1 MALSNIDKLT
11 TYEYVYTEQEV
22 DSILTDYFDVMDI
35 DDTQKEKRKDLAK
48 QIRDS
53 LLFLF
58 VLIEVAY
65 EYDYLTYDNIL
76 SQFRNQFQQ
85 SVFGNIVIDSYMEQY
100 IQKVTK
106 DVVDTTFKNLDLI
119 NSTYWTSDERAIIV
133 GENEANSI
141 LNYEELQEAIE
152 QGYTMK
158 TWLTENDNRVR
169 KTHRSVDK
177 KTIPIEDYFM
187 FPDCRMLMPHD
198 YDNGTDKEL
207 ANCRCTLKYS

>member
-1 MALSNIDKLT
+1 MALSSIDKLT

-48 QIRDS
+48 QIRDA

-58 VLIEVAY
+58 ALINVSY
-65 EYDYLTYDNIL
+65 EYDYLSYEYVL
-76 SQFRNQFQQ
+76 GQFRAEFQRIALKN
-85 SVFGNIVIDSYMEQY
+85 GRLDIYTERY

-106 DVVDTTFKNLDLI
+106 DVVDTTFKNLDLV
-119 NSTYWTSDERAIIV
+119 NPNFWMSDERAIIV

-141 LNYEELQEAIE
+141 LNYEELQDAIE

-158 TWLTENDNRVR
+158 TWNAEKDNRVR
-169 KTHRSVDK
+169 KTHRAVDG
-177 KTIPIEDYFM
+177 KTIPIDDYFV

>member
-22 DSILTDYFDVMDI
+22 DSILTGYFDVMDI
-35 DDTQKEKRKDLAK
+35 DETQKEKRKDLAK
-48 QIRDS
+48 QIRDA

-58 VLIEVAY
+58 VLIETAY
-65 EYDYLTYDNIL
+65 EYDYLSYDYVL
-76 SQFRNQFQQ
+76 GQFRIQFRQ
-85 SVFGNIVIDSYMEQY
+85 SIFGNKEIDVYTQNY
-100 IQKVTK
+100 IQNITK
-106 DVVDTTFKNLDLI
+106 DVVDTTFKNLDLV
-119 NSTYWTSDERAIIV
+119 NPNYWMSDERAIIV

-141 LNYEELQEAIE
+141 LNYEELQDAIE

-169 KTHRSVDK
+169 KTHRAVDG
-177 KTIPIEDYFM
+177 KTIPIEDYFQ
-187 FPDCRMLMPHD
+187 FPDCKGLFPHD
-198 YDNGTDKEL
+198 YENLSDKEL

>member
-35 DDTQKEKRKDLAK
+35 DNEQKEKRKDLAK
-48 QIRDS
+48 QIRDA

-58 VLIEVAY
+58 ALINVSY
-65 EYDYLTYDNIL
+65 EYDYLSYEYVL
-76 SQFRNQFQQ
+76 GQFKAEFQR
-85 SVFGNIVIDSYMEQY
+85 IVLQNGRLDIYTEQY

-106 DVVDTTFKNLDLI
+106 DVVDTTFKNLDLV
-119 NSTYWTSDERAIIV
+119 NPNFWMSDERAIIV

-141 LNYEELQEAIE
+141 LNYEELQDAIE

-158 TWLTENDNRVR
+158 KWIAEKDNRVR
-169 KTHRSVDK
+169 KTHRAADG
-177 KTIPIEDYFM
+177 KTIPIDDYFV
-187 FPDCRMLMPHD
+187 FPDCKMLMPHD
-198 YDNGTDKEL
+198 YDNGTDKEI

>member
-1 MALSNIDKLT
+1 MALSSIDKLT

-22 DSILTDYFDVMDI
+22 DSILTEYFDVMDI
-35 DDTQKEKRKDLAK
+35 DETQKEKRKDLAK
-48 QIRDS
+48 QIRDA

-58 VLIEVAY
+58 ALINVSY
-65 EYDYLTYDNIL
+65 EYDYLSYEYVL
-76 SQFRNQFQQ
+76 GQFRTEFQR
-85 SVFGNIVIDSYMEQY
+85 IVLQNGRLDLYTEQY

-106 DVVDTTFKNLDLI
+106 DVVDTTFKNLDLV
-119 NSTYWTSDERAIIV
+119 NPNYWMSDERAIIV

-141 LNYEELQEAIE
+141 LNYEELQDAIE

-169 KTHRSVDK
+169 KTHRAVDG
-177 KTIPIEDYFM
+177 KTIPIEDYFQ
-187 FPDCRMLMPHD
+187 FPDCKMLMPHD

>member
-1 MALSNIDKLT
+1 MALSNIDELNA
-11 TYEYVYTEQEV
+11 YEYVYT
-22 DSILTDYFDVMDI
+22 DSELDKILTEYYEVMDI

-106 DVVDTTFKNLDLI
+106 DVVDTTFKKLDLI
-119 NSTYWTSDERAIIV
+119 NPNYWTSDERAIIV

-158 TWLTENDNRVR
+158 KWITEKDNRVR
-169 KTHRSVDK
+169 KTHRAVDEK
-177 KTIPIEDYFM
+177 IIPIEDYFE
-187 FPDCRMLMPHD
+187 FPDCKGLFPHD
-198 YDNGTDKEL
+198 YENLSDKEL
-207 ANCRCTLKYS
+207 ANCRCSLKYS